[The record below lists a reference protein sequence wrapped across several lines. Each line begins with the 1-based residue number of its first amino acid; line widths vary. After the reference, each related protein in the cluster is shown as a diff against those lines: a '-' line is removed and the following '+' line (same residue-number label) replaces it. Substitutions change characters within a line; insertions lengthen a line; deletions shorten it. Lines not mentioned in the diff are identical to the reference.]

1 MSKAFPWRD
10 LPLEI
15 GQKILKSDLD
25 YYEIK
30 ALGSIGAFVEAT
42 QPEFEAADHTYLNAS
57 HLKKILKPPIPEK
70 GFLDKFRDMD
80 VKKRGYI
87 LSLWQHA
94 KSMDMKNAKSMDMKN
109 AKNARDSVHRVLI
122 MMSYPQT
129 TCRDVFIQLMKC
141 GFVLQ
146 ALSLLTNGK
155 HINSIV
161 SRAKYNDIWKDE
173 TVYIDEE
180 YVLAEIFSFSEGP
193 SVPLTKDKEKNALIE
208 ILKIIREERERAFRN
223 RDERAAF
230 TKREVD
236 SFQHAPWGHYVL
248 SKVVSPERF
257 ISYYDEENNKNDFL
271 LVSGRYPSE
280 GPLIWWLIWWK

>member
-25 YYEIK
+25 YYEIQ

-42 QPEFEAADHTYLNAS
+42 QPEFEAADHAYLNAS

-70 GFLDKFRDMD
+70 GFLLKFRDDMD

-122 MMSYPQT
+122 MMAYPQT

-208 ILKIIREERERAFRN
+208 ILKIIRGERAF
-223 RDERAAF
+223 
-230 TKREVD
+230 TKTEVN
-236 SFQHAPWGHYVL
+236 SFQYAPWGHYVL

-257 ISYYDEENNKNDFL
+257 ISYYDEENKKNDFL
-271 LVSGRYPSE
+271 EVSGRYTSAADPS
-280 GPLIWWLIWWK
+280 LIWWLIWWTK